1 MKSEIQS
8 LSDIF
13 YSSIPLLSKY
23 VGNEPVQCLK
33 ERLVQKTVDA
43 TPTVMVFGIY
53 NAGKSTFLNALIG
66 ETRAKM
72 SDRPETSIVTSYEWN
87 GFHLLDTPGI
97 DAPSDHERVS
107 REQLE
112 KSDVILFVLGTD
124 GGFEEEYVYREIVNI
139 AQSSRLMMLI
149 INNKN
154 GYNEGESSYREVY
167 DKILANLNKAG
178 KENNLPNLVED
189 VQPHLVNAKSAL
201 KGKQEGKSNLVKK
214 SRIAEVSQSIEKLL
228 MKSGTHQVVLVLRAD
243 VIKLIDSSLQKIDAL
258 QFNVPNRRLSDSQ
271 EAIRLE
277 KCRIAKS
284 VINGI
289 GVVTNEFS
297 RKFLTAVRA
306 RDELLMNSAFESAC
320 KAVENILEREIT
332 DANQRLISLG
342 VSLNGVV
349 NISSFSNAS
358 TDLPALGD
366 IGTSNSDLDATSAA
380 LKSVK
385 GVVSHVGQKGI
396 EEATKNATKL
406 ALEVTKEWL
415 PSLMKGTGA
424 KTIEKIASGM
434 GSSMGKVVPFIGP
447 AIDVAIGI
455 FGYYNEDK
463 KQKEQE
469 EALRREAQSLI
480 SHVNQTTDR
489 LNGELSDM
497 AQKIIEP
504 MFEPLEK
511 LLTEKLNVLQKDQRS
526 SLEDRQ
532 ALELIKLN
540 LEKLVV
546 N

>member
-8 LSDIF
+8 LRDIF

>member
-1 MKSEIQS
+1 MKSEIQT
-8 LSDIF
+8 LNNIF

-23 VGNEPVQCLK
+23 VGNEPVQRLK

-124 GGFEEEYVYREIVNI
+124 GGFEEKYVYREIVNI

-167 DKILANLNKAG
+167 DKILANLNRAG

-214 SRIAEVSQSIEKLL
+214 SRITEVSQSIEKLL

-243 VIKLIDSSLQKIDAL
+243 VVKLIDSSLQKIDAL
-258 QFNVPNRRLSDSQ
+258 QFNAPNRRLSDSQ

-349 NISSFSNAS
+349 NISSFSSAS

-366 IGTSNSDLDATSAA
+366 IGTSNSDPDATSAA

-385 GVVSHVGQKGI
+385 GVISHVGQKGI

-480 SHVNQTTDR
+480 SHVDQTTDR

>member
-434 GSSMGKVVPFIGP
+434 GNSMGKVVPFIGP